1 MAQRKKNN
9 ELAKQTKTHKK
20 TTKNEEQSENTK
32 LIIEHNHPIAQAIN
46 KFLHRARDIKSAANI
61 HIPLSLKR
69 KKQRFTEI
77 AKILEETDTLVKEKN
92 KASQI
97 LRITKTVD
105 AFRKLERLI
114 QSDVPEI
121 LETSL
126 FLGLFS
132 SYDAFTG
139 DLLKSIYSKKPELFN
154 KMNRTVSL
162 SEVVKFDSF
171 DEMKSSI
178 LLNEI
183 ENFRRN
189 GYIEQFETLE
199 KDFDVK
205 LKEFERWSQFVEF

>member
-1 MAQRKKNN
+1 
-9 ELAKQTKTHKK
+9 
-20 TTKNEEQSENTK
+20 
-32 LIIEHNHPIAQAIN
+32 
-46 KFLHRARDIKSAANI
+46 
-61 HIPLSLKR
+61 KR